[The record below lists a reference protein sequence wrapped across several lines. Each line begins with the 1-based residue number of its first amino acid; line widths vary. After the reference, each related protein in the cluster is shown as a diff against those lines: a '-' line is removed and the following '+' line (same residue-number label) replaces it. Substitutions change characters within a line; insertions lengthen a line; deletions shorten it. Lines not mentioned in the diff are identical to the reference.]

1 MGTDVRRATRDDI
14 PALADVLADAFID
27 DPYFGFIA
35 SEAPERR
42 QRMRE
47 GWRGILRFG
56 SADLVETYT
65 TQDRA
70 GAAIWM
76 PPGHRGPSVLASVRM
91 MPAMARLAGWR
102 RLRTV
107 ASAMAALEERH
118 RHHAPGDHF
127 YLSALGVD
135 LPRQGMGVGTALARP
150 VLDRCDAEGIA
161 AYLETATAR
170 NVLLYERLGFEVVEE
185 LTLPGTDVRGW
196 LMLRAGTARG

>member
-1 MGTDVRRATRDDI
+1 MATDVRRATRDDI
-14 PALADVLADAFID
+14 PALADVLADALID
-27 DPYFGFIA
+27 DPYFGFIV
-35 SEAPERR
+35 SDAPERR

-65 TQDRA
+65 TRERA

-76 PPGHRGPSVLASVRM
+76 PPGHRGPSVLASMRM

-127 YLSALGVD
+127 YLSAFGVD
-135 LPRQGMGVGTALARP
+135 PPHQGVGIGTALARP
-150 VLDRCDAEGIA
+150 VLDRCNAEGIA

-196 LMLRAGTARG
+196 LMLRAGTGRG